1 MAEEL
6 KTVVAGAGPAGLGAA
21 WELQQAGE
29 GDWIVLEQRDWP
41 GGLASSVIDENGFT
55 WDLGGHVQF
64 SHYDYFDGVMN
75 ELFAPEEWLWH
86 ERRSYVW
93 VSGRFIPYPFQNNL
107 RRLPATELARCLAG
121 LAAAR
126 WRSTDS
132 PENFRE
138 WIVANFGRGI
148 AETFLLPYNFKV
160 WAHPLETMSTQWVGE
175 RVALPGFAKT
185 VRNLV
190 SSNGDSAWGPNR
202 SFRFPVRGGTGEIWR
217 RCARKLPAGR
227 IRYGETV
234 EQVDAG
240 RRRLWTSAGNE
251 YQYETLVSTMPL
263 PSLIERAGLDGLARR
278 INGKLP
284 HSSTHIVGVGLR
296 GSAPPEIAS
305 KTWMYF
311 PESDCPFYRVTVF
324 SNYSPHNV
332 PDSAR
337 LWSLLCE
344 TSESSHKPV
353 DAATIVEQTL
363 QGLLN
368 TGLIRG
374 RDDVVST
381 WRFRAAHGYPVP
393 GLGRNDALHAV
404 LRELEALGIYSR
416 GRFGAWKYE
425 VSNQDHSFM
434 QGIEAVRKA
443 LFGADEQTV
452 WHPHLVNNGKRR

>member
-1 MAEEL
+1 
-6 KTVVAGAGPAGLGAA
+6 
-21 WELQQAGE
+21 
-29 GDWIVLEQRDWP
+29 
-41 GGLASSVIDENGFT
+41 
-55 WDLGGHVQF
+55 
-64 SHYDYFDGVMN
+64 
-75 ELFAPEEWLWH
+75 
-86 ERRSYVW
+86 
-93 VSGRFIPYPFQNNL
+93 
-107 RRLPATELARCLAG
+107 
-121 LAAAR
+121 
-126 WRSTDS
+126 
-132 PENFRE
+132 
-138 WIVANFGRGI
+138 
-148 AETFLLPYNFKV
+148 
-160 WAHPLETMSTQWVGE
+160 
-175 RVALPGFAKT
+175 
-185 VRNLV
+185 
-190 SSNGDSAWGPNR
+190 
-202 SFRFPVRGGTGEIWR
+202 
-217 RCARKLPAGR
+217 
-227 IRYGETV
+227 
-234 EQVDAG
+234 
-240 RRRLWTSAGNE
+240 
-251 YQYETLVSTMPL
+251 
-263 PSLIERAGLDGLARR
+263 
-278 INGKLP
+278 
-284 HSSTHIVGVGLR
+284 
-296 GSAPPEIAS
+296 
-305 KTWMYF
+305 
-311 PESDCPFYRVTVF
+311 
-324 SNYSPHNV
+324 V